1 MNKLSIDNK
10 IPFVITGVIF
20 PRVKKCLLFNLHGQ
34 RVILLW
40 GIIGGKCLVQI
51 SSPTISPVLT
61 ADWPMAGV
69 HNLFTVASLSQ
80 S

>member
-20 PRVKKCLLFNLHGQ
+20 PRVKKCLLFNLDGQ
-34 RVILLW
+34 RVTLLW

-51 SSPTISPVLT
+51 YSATISPVVT
-61 ADWPMAGV
+61 ADWLMAGV
-69 HNLFTVASLSQ
+69 HNLCMVASLSQ
-80 S
+80 